1 MHVIARLPWQIGIHS
16 RPTTGHGR
24 GPHRFAMLHST
35 AALPSLRRIALAL
48 RASDAAMA
56 SATLLACA
64 LLLSACGG
72 GGGGGGGGGDSSS
85 NTTREQAAAK
95 PVSDI
100 EAYRF
105 LQQASFGPTAVQSDR
120 VKEVGYAQWIDE
132 QFDAQPALTHLQTVE
147 ASAAALNR
155 ADSVQPNDVIYSWWT
170 HAVRDEQTQL
180 RHRVAFALS
189 EIFVVSINTVGAGRT
204 VASYMDMLTQKSN
217 GTYRDL
223 LEGVAMHPAMGQ
235 YLSHMAN
242 QKADGSG
249 RVPDENFAREVTQL
263 FSIGLYDLDDSAQ
276 PKLVNGKP
284 VESYNANDIKGLARV
299 FTGFS
304 WMWPASKSGAPW
316 WRCFWRSTEC
326 NDPIVQDVSPMQ
338 GYTQTHEA
346 GAKQFLGASVPTQAA
361 PDANASLRVALNTL
375 ANHNNT
381 APFISRQ
388 LIQRLV
394 TSNPSNAYVADI
406 TRTFRQTNGNI
417 RAVVKAILLH
427 TEARQPAADTLYS
440 YGKLREPV
448 LRIAHLLRALPHTS
462 ESYTDSGMVFYRASD
477 TSDAAS
483 SLGQTPMRAPSVFN
497 FFRPGYRPPQ
507 STMAIG
513 LVAPEAQI
521 ATETTALG
529 YANFVSSILESGW
542 GDWNNAKGHNDV
554 QFDFSPWTNLA
565 DKPADLI
572 DAIAT
577 RMLGQTLDSNART
590 TAVAAIDGMPKL
602 TAPDKRRRVQAAVL
616 LVAVSPSF
624 MVQQ

>member
-1 MHVIARLPWQIGIHS
+1 MPYRTAISTLLRLSAPA
-16 RPTTGHGR
+16 P
-24 GPHRFAMLHST
+24 
-35 AALPSLRRIALAL
+35 
-48 RASDAAMA
+48 RASGAKLA
-56 SATLLACA
+56 SATALACA

-72 GGGGGGGGGDSSS
+72 GESGNSAE
-85 NTTREQAAAK
+85 RAQAAAK
-95 PVSDI
+95 PSTDT

-105 LQQASFGPTAVQSDR
+105 LQQASFGPTAVQSAR
-120 VKEVGYAQWIDE
+120 LKEVGYAQWIDE
-132 QFDAQPALTHLQTVE
+132 QFDAQPARTHLQTVE
-147 ASAAALNR
+147 ASAAAMNR
-155 ADSVQPNDVIYSWWT
+155 ADGAQPTDVIYSWWT
-170 HAVRDEQTQL
+170 HAVRDEQAQL

-189 EIFVVSINTVGAGRT
+189 EIFVVSINTVGTGRT

-223 LEGVAMHPAMGQ
+223 LEGVALHPAMGQ

-249 RVPDENFAREVTQL
+249 RVPDENFAREVMQL
-263 FSIGLYDLDDSAQ
+263 FSIGLVELDDSAQ
-276 PKLVNGKP
+276 PKLVNGKQ

-304 WMWPASKSGAPW
+304 WLWPASKSGAPW
-316 WRCFWRSTEC
+316 WRCFWRSPEC
-326 NDPIVQDVSPMQ
+326 LDASIQDISPMQ
-338 GYTQTHEA
+338 GYTQTHEP
-346 GAKQFLGASVPTQAA
+346 GAKQFLGASVPVQAT
-361 PDANASLRVALNTL
+361 PDANVSLRVALNTL

-427 TEARQPAADTLYS
+427 TEARQPAADSLYS

-448 LRIAHLLRALPHTS
+448 LRMAHLLRALPHTS
-462 ESYTDSGMVFYRASD
+462 ERYNTSGGTFYAASD
-477 TSDAAS
+477 TTDPTS

-497 FFRPGYRPPQ
+497 FFRPGFRPPQ
-507 STMAIG
+507 SAIAGAG

-529 YANFVSSILESGW
+529 YANFVSNILENGW
-542 GDWNNAKGHNDV
+542 GEWNNTTRRNDV
-554 QFDFSPWTNLA
+554 QFDFSPWLPKANT
-565 DKPADLI
+565 PADLI
-572 DAIAT
+572 DTIAGVL
-577 RMLGQTLDSNART
+577 LGRT
-590 TAVAAIDGMPKL
+590 MDASSRATAVSAIDSMPKA
-602 TAPDKRRRVQAAVL
+602 TDVDKRRRVQAAVL
-616 LVAVSPSF
+616 LVAVSPAF
-624 MVQQ
+624 LVQQ

>member
-1 MHVIARLPWQIGIHS
+1 M
-16 RPTTGHGR
+16 
-24 GPHRFAMLHST
+24 
-35 AALPSLRRIALAL
+35 
-48 RASDAAMA
+48 
-56 SATLLACA
+56 
-64 LLLSACGG
+64 LLSARVTPLLHRTTLAGLAWGKRAAMVAGVVAMLGLGAC
-72 GGGGGGGGGDSSS
+72 GGGDSSS
-85 NTTREQAAAK
+85 TNATREQAAAK
-95 PVSDI
+95 PANDS

-105 LQQASFGPTAVQSDR
+105 LQQASFGPTPTQVARLRDI
-120 VKEVGYAQWIDE
+120 GYGPWIDE
-132 QFDAQPALTHLQTVE
+132 QFDAQPAQTHVQTVE

-155 ADSVQPNDVIYSWWT
+155 SDSTRPEDVVYSWWT
-170 HAVRDEQTQL
+170 HAVRDEQAQL

-189 EIFVVSINTVGAGRT
+189 EIFVVSTNTVGTGRT
-204 VASYMDMLTQKSN
+204 VASYMDMLTQKSSSN
-217 GTYRDL
+217 YRDL

-242 QKADGSG
+242 VKADGNG
-249 RVPDENFAREVTQL
+249 RVPDENFAREVMQL

-316 WRCFWRSTEC
+316 WKCFWRSTEC
-326 NDPIVQDVSPMQ
+326 YEPSIQDISPMQ
-338 GYTQTHEA
+338 GYTQTHEP
-346 GAKQFLGASVPTQAA
+346 GAKQFLGASVAAQGTPDPQA
-361 PDANASLRVALNTL
+361 SVRVALDTL
-375 ANHNNT
+375 AQHPNT

-406 TRTFRQTNGNI
+406 TRTFRQSNGNL

-427 TEARQPAADTLYS
+427 EEARHPAAATLYT

-448 LRIAHLLRALPHTS
+448 LRLAHLLRALPHTS
-462 ESYTDSGMVFYRASD
+462 DRYTASGAVYYAAID

-483 SLGQTPMRAPSVFN
+483 SLGQTPMRSPSVFN

-507 STMAIG
+507 SAIAAEG

-542 GDWNNAKGHNDV
+542 GEWSATARRNDV
-554 QFDFSPWTNLA
+554 QFDFSPWLGKAAT
-565 DKPADLI
+565 PSDLL
-572 DAIAT
+572 DTIAT
-577 RMLGQTLDSNART
+577 RMLGHPLGGTART
-590 TAVAAIDGMPKL
+590 TAIAAINGMPQ
-602 TAPDKRRRVQAAVL
+602 TTEANKRQRVQAAVL
-616 LVAVSPSF
+616 LVAVSPDF